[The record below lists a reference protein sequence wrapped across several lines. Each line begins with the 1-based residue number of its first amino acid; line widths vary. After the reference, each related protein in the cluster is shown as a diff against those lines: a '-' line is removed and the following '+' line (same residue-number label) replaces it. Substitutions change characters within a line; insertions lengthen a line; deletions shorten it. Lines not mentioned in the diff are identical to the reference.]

1 MNRYL
6 KIGLVLSCCVWWE
19 AQAFSQVKIRFGET
33 CRQEEI
39 QVGFREQ
46 VYKIK
51 LDELGAGMINI
62 PASLAPGHAVLY
74 GPRSISSFYL
84 VPGQQQEITKLSDQ
98 KLNLPEQPKQSTYI

>member
-51 LDELGAGMINI
+51 LDELGSQSNQHIFEQFVFKR
-62 PASLAPGHAVLY
+62 PAPG
-74 GPRSISSFYL
+74 I
-84 VPGQQQEITKLSDQ
+84 
-98 KLNLPEQPKQSTYI
+98 